1 MRTLESK
8 PLFRL
13 ALNVAYDRIQDV
25 GQAPAGL
32 RKIFAVDG
40 GTFEG
45 ERMRGRVLPGGAD
58 WVLWRGDGAMLID
71 VRLALETDDGA
82 IIAMAYTGIA
92 TSSPEVMARF
102 NRREIVPYAEYYVRT
117 TPCFE
122 TSAPRYAWL
131 NSIVTVANGARTEGG
146 PVYHVFEIT

>member
-1 MRTLESK
+1 MRTLESA

-71 VRLALETDDGA
+71 VRLALETDDGV

-117 TPCFE
+117 TPRFE
-122 TSAPRYAWL
+122 TSAPRYA
-131 NSIVTVANGARTEGG
+131 
-146 PVYHVFEIT
+146 